1 MAKKKKS
8 RRRKKKQPQGT
19 SSPTIKKKAA
29 APKIKEEPRERRKS
43 LPPVLWIAA
52 AAVVILA
59 VVLIFG
65 VFRSGPQTGA
75 GAPVTPDGGLSVV
88 LITLDT
94 TRADRIGSYGY
105 AGAKTPNLDFL
116 ADSGVRFA
124 EAACPVPLTLP
135 SHCSILTGTYP
146 LDHRVHNNGSYT
158 LAEDQ
163 NTLAERLRAEGL
175 NTAAFVASF
184 SVDSRFGLDQGFE
197 IYDDNF
203 MEGSPFKA
211 LNSERKA
218 EPVYRAF
225 ARWLDS
231 VGEKRFFSWIHFFD
245 PHLPYD
251 PPSPYKEEFAANPYD
266 GEIAYMDSF
275 VGEVVGRL
283 EEKGLLER
291 TLIVVAGDHGEGLGD
306 KFEAGHGIFLY
317 DPTVKVPLI
326 FYARNHLPR
335 GRVISNRVRLVD
347 IRPTIL
353 EILALEEKENIR
365 GRSLVPM
372 MEGRDEEDLDA
383 YIESFY
389 PRENFGWSELTGL
402 LSGPWK
408 YIHAPKPELYNLDE
422 DPGES
427 VNRFKD
433 RPRVSAD
440 MNRKLD
446 ALIKSAVGGAG
457 GGRELS
463 AEEQERLRSLGYI
476 RYSDGNTEGDAPD
489 PKDKTDEL
497 RKIQT
502 AEMHEFA
509 GDFASAAEIHREMLD
524 LRPKSASSYVNLAL
538 AQARMK
544 DFDAAIATLKKGVEA
559 VPDSE
564 ILLSRLGHTYF
575 VTGRQNEAFE
585 AMQQVL
591 TVNPR
596 YLDAL
601 TACAIISDG
610 RGNKAEAGDYFER
623 ALEVEPENKF
633 LRMSYALNLATGGK
647 IPEAVSA
654 YTGLISDYP
663 DEASNYQF
671 LGITYGLA
679 GNYEDAITN
688 LKKAVG
694 LKPTPIAYL
703 NLAVA
708 LKGTGDIAGAIRNFE
723 LYLENPE
730 GEDEAKISSVRAE
743 TENLKRRLNR

>member
-8 RRRKKKQPQGT
+8 RRRKKRPSQRAGSPPINKQ
-19 SSPTIKKKAA
+19 AA
-29 APKIKEEPRERRKS
+29 APDKKEEPKEPGKS
-43 LPPVLWIAA
+43 PPPILWIGAA
-52 AAVVILA
+52 AVILA
-59 VVLIFG
+59 VVMIFV
-65 VFRSGPQTGA
+65 VFRPGPPPRA
-75 GAPVTPDGGLSVV
+75 GASILPDGGLSVV

-105 AGAKTPNLDFL
+105 SEAKTPNLDFL
-116 ADSGVRFA
+116 SENGVRFA
-124 EAACPVPLTLP
+124 DVACPVPLTLP

-146 LDHRVHNNGSYT
+146 LDHHVHNNGAYT

-163 NTLAERLRAEGL
+163 NTLAERLGDEGL
-175 NTAAFVASF
+175 KTAAFVASF

-197 IYDDNF
+197 VYDDSF
-203 MEGSPFKA
+203 IEGSPFKA

-225 ARWLDS
+225 AGWLDS
-231 VGEKRFFSWIHFFD
+231 VEDERFFTWVHFFD

-251 PPSPYKEEFAANPYD
+251 PPSPYKEEFSTRPYD

-283 EEKGLLER
+283 DEKDLLDR
-291 TLIVVAGDHGEGLGD
+291 TLVVVAGDHGEGLGD
-306 KFEAGHGIFLY
+306 KYEAGHGIFLY

-326 FYARNHLPR
+326 FYARNHLPQ

-353 EILALEEKENIR
+353 ELLALEETESIR
-365 GRSLVPM
+365 GKSLIPM

-389 PRENFGWSELTGL
+389 PRENFGWAELTGL

-422 DPGES
+422 DPGEK
-427 VNRFKD
+427 VNRFMD
-433 RPRVSAD
+433 RPRIAAD
-440 MNRKLD
+440 MSRKLD
-446 ALIKSAVGGAG
+446 ALVKSAVGGG
-457 GGRELS
+457 SGGRELS

-476 RYSDGNTEGDAPD
+476 RYTEGDAEGDAPD
-489 PKDKTDEL
+489 PKDKIDEL

-509 GDFASAAEIHREMLD
+509 GDFAAAAEIHKEMVD
-524 LRPKSASSYVNLAL
+524 LRPKSASSHVNLAL

-544 DFDAAIATLKKGVEA
+544 DFDAAIATLKKGIEA

-591 TVNPR
+591 AVNPR

-601 TACAIISDG
+601 TACAIITDG
-610 RGNKAEAGDYFER
+610 QGKKAEARDYFER
-623 ALEVEPENKF
+623 ALDVEPENKF
-633 LRMSYALNLATGGK
+633 LRMSYALNLATGGR
-647 IPEAVSA
+647 IPEAVAA
-654 YTGLISDYP
+654 YTGLIKDYP

-688 LKKAVG
+688 LKQAVG

-708 LKGTGDIAGAIRNFE
+708 LKGTGDIAGALRNFE

-730 GEDEAKISSVRAE
+730 GEDEAKIRSVRAE
-743 TENLKRRLNR
+743 MENLRRRLNR